1 VGAATA
7 PKPDGTGKASAE
19 GPPKF
24 RPDSSN
30 PFAHIAADLRIE
42 RAARAPL
49 PPGELQFSV
58 ARTLRFNREP
68 LPTMLEAY
76 QRYGPVFT
84 LRIMHAPV
92 VFMLGP
98 AANHYMTVSH
108 AENFLWREGSMGDLI
123 ALLGDGLLTID
134 GAEHKRARRIMLPA
148 FHRERVATSAGIM
161 LEETE
166 RALTA
171 WRDGETIDFYPWA
184 RRLALRVATRA
195 LFGLDPDRDVGDVD
209 LAGEFERGLAYYG
222 RDYFLQSLRG
232 PGSPWRSMHAARR
245 RLDRV
250 LFTEIARR
258 RKRGEEREDI
268 LSLLLAG
275 TDEDGSTLTD
285 QQVRD
290 QMITLLFAG
299 HDTTT
304 STVAFLFY
312 ELAGAP
318 EAEEALTAE
327 LDAVLGGERPTA
339 GQLVGELPE
348 LEMAMDET
356 LRMYPPAWIG
366 PRRAI
371 DEYEFEGQVVPAGAR
386 VNYCS
391 WASHHLAD
399 VFPEPFAFRPERFTP
414 EAKAGLPKGA
424 YVPFG
429 GGSRT
434 CIGMRFGQLEIKAI
448 AATVLQRF
456 TLDLQPGYELRIRE
470 MPTLSPAHGLPMT
483 VRAR

>member
-1 VGAATA
+1 MAISTA
-7 PKPDGTGKASAE
+7 PKPAK
-19 GPPKF
+19 PRF
-24 RPDSSN
+24 RPESSN

-42 RAARAPL
+42 RAADAPL
-49 PPGELQFSV
+49 PPGELRFSV
-58 ARTLRFNREP
+58 ARTLRFNRDP
-68 LPTMLEAY
+68 LPAMLEAY
-76 QRYGPVFT
+76 DRYGPVFA

-98 AANHYMTVSH
+98 AANHYVTVSH

-123 ALLGDGLLTID
+123 GLLGDGLLTID

-148 FHRERVATSAGIM
+148 FHRERIAASADTM

-166 RALTA
+166 RALEG
-171 WRDGETIDFYPWA
+171 WRDGAEVDLYFWA
-184 RRLALRVATRA
+184 RRLALRIATRA
-195 LFGLDPDRDVGDVD
+195 LFGLDPDHGVGDVD
-209 LAGEFERGLAYYG
+209 LAQEFEHGLAYYG

-232 PGSPWRSMHAARR
+232 PRSPWRAMLAARR
-245 RLDRV
+245 RLDSV

-258 RKRGEEREDI
+258 RRAGEEREDV
-268 LSLLLAG
+268 LSLLLQA
-275 TDEDGSTLTD
+275 TDEDGSKLTD

-290 QMITLLFAG
+290 QVITLLFAG

-304 STVAFLFY
+304 STVSFLFY
-312 ELAGAP
+312 ELSRSP
-318 EAEEALTAE
+318 EARQALFDE
-327 LDAVLGGERPTA
+327 LDTVLDGDRPSA

-366 PRRAI
+366 PRRAV
-371 DEYEFEGQVVPAGAR
+371 DAYEFEGQVVPAGAR

-391 WASHHLAD
+391 WASHHLRD
-399 VFPEPFAFRPERFTP
+399 VFPEPFAFRPERFSRDNK
-414 EAKAGLPKGA
+414 AKLPKGA

-448 AATVLQRF
+448 AATVMQRF
-456 TLDLQPGYELRIRE
+456 ALDLRPGYEMKIRE
-470 MPTLSPAHGLPMT
+470 MPTLSPVHGLPMT

>member
-1 VGAATA
+1 VGAAT
-7 PKPDGTGKASAE
+7 KY
-19 GPPKF
+19 

-42 RAARAPL
+42 RAADAPL
-49 PPGELQFSV
+49 PPGELRFSV
-58 ARTLRFNREP
+58 ARTLRFNRDP

-76 QRYGPVFT
+76 EGYGPVYT
-84 LRIMHAPV
+84 LRLMHAPV

-98 AANHYMTVSH
+98 AANRYMTVSH

-134 GAEHKRARRIMLPA
+134 GAAHKRARRIMLPA
-148 FHRERVATSAGIM
+148 FHRERIAACTGTM
-161 LEETE
+161 LEETD
-166 RALTA
+166 RALA
-171 WRDGETIDFYPWA
+171 SWEDGAELDVYFWA

-195 LFGLDPDRDVGDVD
+195 LFGLDPDRDVSDVD
-209 LAGEFERGLAYYG
+209 LAVEFERGLSYYG

-232 PGSPWRSMHAARR
+232 PRTPWQTMMAARR

-258 RKRGEEREDI
+258 RKHGEDGEDI
-268 LSLLLAG
+268 LSLLLAA

-285 QQVRD
+285 RQVRD
-290 QMITLLFAG
+290 QVITLLFAG

-304 STVAFLFY
+304 STVAFLLY
-312 ELAGAP
+312 ELSRNPAALAP
-318 EAEEALTAE
+318 LLEE
-327 LDAVLGGERPTA
+327 LDDVLRGERPTA
-339 GQLVGELPE
+339 AQLLGELPQ
-348 LEMAMDET
+348 LEMVMDET

-371 DEYEFEGQVVPAGAR
+371 EGFEFDGQTIPAGAR

-399 VFPEPFAFRPERFTP
+399 VFDEPFVFRPDRFSP
-414 EAKAGLPKGA
+414 ANKAALPKGA

-456 TLDLQPGYELRIRE
+456 TLHLQPGYRMRIRE
-470 MPTLSPAHGLPMT
+470 MPTLSPRHGLPMT
-483 VRAR
+483 VRARA